1 MSYPPQPTAPGGQSG
16 AAQPQ
21 PTYGQQSPSF
31 GQSPQQPPYGQSHG
45 QSHGQSYGQPVGGP
59 PQPTYGQQPPY
70 GQSPQQYGQQPLY
83 GQPPQG
89 YPPQPPERPRRRGLK
104 AVLIVL
110 GTFLGLV
117 ALAAGYVVYHVSTR
131 PGPVDLGGDN
141 SPYQKIAAGMTA
153 ALVAK
158 DEEAFVKPFK
168 SEELKAKQRKVFRN
182 LVKIPWEQAHWETQF
197 AAPLNGDMWVTFV
210 HQVKGVDSKP
220 VGETFNWRVEPGTT
234 APVITDVTGT
244 KGLDGKTSAGDFYP
258 GPWDL
263 YDELVVEVRDHLVV
277 VADKGQAAE
286 LQRDVDVLAQAA
298 KDDLDAW
305 KKSGP
310 PPAAGRES
318 ARGYFVVLEKQREVY
333 NKLYAGDGREND
345 GLEAGVNM
353 PIPVHA
359 PDSTSRDKESGGSR
373 IVMDTSLSRFTS
385 AQWRDGVTEIGRH
398 EMGHATV
405 EVLGTETVL
414 VEGIQDTRMWVIE
427 GFADYMAFRGKED
440 RAKAD
445 AQASLQGYRFGGT
458 LPESL
463 GFYADQAKDRSAH
476 YSLSALAVQYMAQ
489 KYGEDK
495 AFAFVAAHYADPKA
509 YEQQITT
516 ATGLPL
522 KQFQSDWAAWVR
534 SYVPGIR

>member
-1 MSYPPQPTAPGGQSG
+1 MSYPPQPNQ
-16 AAQPQ
+16 AQP
-21 PTYGQQSPSF
+21 SP
-31 GQSPQQPPYGQSHG
+31 
-45 QSHGQSYGQPVGGP
+45 
-59 PQPTYGQQPPY
+59 
-70 GQSPQQYGQQPLY
+70 Y
-83 GQPPQG
+83 GQPPQPYGQQPQQSYG
-89 YPPQPPERPRRRGLK
+89 YPPQQPYGQPAAPQAYGQQPYGVPQQPPPGFGQQPPPPERPRRRGLK

-117 ALAAGYVVYHVSTR
+117 ALAGGYVVYHISTR
-131 PGPVDLGGDN
+131 PGPVDLSGDN
-141 SPYQKIAAGMTA
+141 NPYSKIAAGMTA
-153 ALVAK
+153 ALAAK
-158 DEEAFVKPFK
+158 DEEAFVKSFK

-210 HQVKGVDSKP
+210 HQIKGVDSKP
-220 VGETFNWRVEPGTT
+220 VGETFNWRVEPGVT
-234 APVITDVTGT
+234 APVITEVSGT
-244 KGLDGKTSAGDFYP
+244 KGLTGKTSDGNFYP

-263 YDELVVEVRDHLVV
+263 YDELAVEVRDHLVV
-277 VADKGQAAE
+277 VADKAQAAE
-286 LQRDVDVLAQAA
+286 VQRDVDVLAQAA

-318 ARGYFVVLEKQREVY
+318 ARGYFIVLEKQREVY

-345 GLEAGVNM
+345 SLEAGVNM

-359 PDSTSRDKESGGSR
+359 PNSTSKDKESGGSR

-385 AQWRDGVTEIGRH
+385 PQWKDGVTDIGRH

-405 EVLGTETVL
+405 ELLATEEVYVKGLQAT
-414 VEGIQDTRMWVIE
+414 QTWVVE
-427 GFADYMAFRGKED
+427 GFADYMAFRGKD
-440 RAKAD
+440 DLAKAD
-445 AQASLQGYRFGGT
+445 AQASLQGYRFGGA
-458 LPESL
+458 LPDSL
-463 GFYADQAKDRSAH
+463 GFYSDQAKDRSAN
-476 YSLSALAVQYMAQ
+476 YALGALGIRYMAQ

-522 KQFQSDWAAWVR
+522 KQFQTEWAAWVR